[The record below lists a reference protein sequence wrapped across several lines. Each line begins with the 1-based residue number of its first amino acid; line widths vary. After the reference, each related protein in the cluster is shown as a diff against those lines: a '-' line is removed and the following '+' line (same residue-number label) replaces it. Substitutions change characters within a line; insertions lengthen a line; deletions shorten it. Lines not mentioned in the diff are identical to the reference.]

1 MMNKIPIILRS
12 TALVLPVAFAIGL
25 WIGGLHLALSAV
37 LAGVFTLVNLKILG
51 WVSTNFI
58 AKLAAGQ
65 DAGIWALALSTKW
78 FVTVPA
84 YGILLIYTSPVAV
97 GIGLST
103 VLLALPLA
111 AAVHD
116 RGQISPTLET
126 R

>member
-1 MMNKIPIILRS
+1 M
-12 TALVLPVAFAIGL
+12 
-25 WIGGLHLALSAV
+25 
-37 LAGVFTLVNLKILG
+37 
-51 WVSTNFI
+51 
-58 AKLAAGQ
+58 
-65 DAGIWALALSTKW
+65 
-78 FVTVPA
+78 TVPA